1 MWCVCVQGRRGS
13 SVAVSMRE
21 AAQTCLFQGVTGS
34 CDAASHGRGGGHF
47 CHQREAA
54 IACFSKV
61 SQEVVMSFPWQ
72 ALHLLSMCFRCRRGT
87 EVTVSDRD
95 ATLYY
100 TSHFT
105 FYTPH
110 FILHTLHS
118 TLYTL
123 HFALYTAHSTLYPL
137 HFTLHLLLSAL
148 HTQHTTLH
156 TPYFTL
162 YTPHFTLY
170 TLHSTLDTLHSTL
183 GILHFTLYT
192 LHCTL
197 CT

>member
-1 MWCVCVQGRRGS
+1 
-13 SVAVSMRE
+13 MRE

-87 EVTVSDRD
+87 EVTVSDRE

-118 TLYTL
+118 IL
-123 HFALYTAHSTLYPL
+123 H
-137 HFTLHLLLSAL
+137 
-148 HTQHTTLH
+148 TLH
-156 TPYFTL
+156 TALCTLHCTLHTLPSTL
-162 YTPHFTLY
+162 YTPSSALRTPHSTHYTPHAILY
-170 TLHSTLDTLHSTL
+170 TLHSTLYTLYFTLHT
-183 GILHFTLYT
+183 
-192 LHCTL
+192 
-197 CT
+197 